1 MSSVV
6 FRMDFSGT
14 CHEIISMDIVPVTV
28 AVVIHARLAI
38 QFRLVSPDISG
49 DVRMVII
56 HTAVENRHDDI
67 AVAEHAVLV
76 PGFLQFHVNAFAA
89 ATLSGIVIMPLDG
102 IVRVIH
108 LHICLHRNID
118 RFNMLNANHF
128 REIGGSFRNRL
139 RLVIFHIEPAM
150 QS

>member
-1 MSSVV
+1 MRSVV

-14 CHEIISMDIVPVTV
+14 CHEIISMNIILVAV
-28 AVVIHARLAI
+28 AVVIHARLAV
-38 QFRLVSPDISG
+38 QFSLVRPDIPG
-49 DVRMVII
+49 EVRMVII
-56 HTAVENRHDDI
+56 HTAVENRDDDI

-76 PGFLQFHVNAFAA
+76 PGLLQFHVNAFAA
-89 ATLSGIVIMPLDG
+89 AALSGVMIMPLDG
-102 IVRVIH
+102 IVRVVH

-118 RFNMLNANHF
+118 RLNMLYANHF

-139 RLVIFHIEPAM
+139 HLVIFHIEPAM